1 MVDIKNI
8 KSLTLSELEKV
19 YDDIINIGEV
29 DYLFER
35 IINGNFLKLDKSIKI
50 HIGDKS
56 LLNKLNN
63 GSQFILNKNKHSVTC
78 VEFRGIKEKVYY
90 LHKDFLEIK
99 NLRQT
104 ILYKMYVT
112 MSEEKNNSCAKIIV
126 DVDRNYTINIIFSN
140 IIASFPD
147 IETLDMETFKK
158 ELDLKVAEIEK
169 ILKMI
174 PDQNNHNYL
183 FNLENE
189 YMTFT
194 KQENKDFFKKD
205 DLYYCK
211 FEEVRNPEPVLIRIR
226 NDIIEQYNQT
236 PIEKATVNIKK
247 IIRLNEFEFN
257 LLNDED
263 RTIYN
268 NIEKYIQLYT
278 AGGITFDSVLAS
290 IKYVEKVE
298 KKIKNNKISK
308 VISKFKESLNTFK
321 IHYVITPED
330 YERSNQCE
338 HMRRGHERRYKSGKV
353 IWIDSYKAGK
363 NNQEKKDE

>member
-8 KSLTLSELEKV
+8 KSLTLPELEKV
-19 YDDIINIGEV
+19 YDDIVNIGEV

-35 IINGNFLKLDKSIKI
+35 IVNGNFLKLDKSIRI

-56 LLNKLNN
+56 LLNY
-63 GSQFILNKNKHSVTC
+63 GSKFILNKNKHSVTC
-78 VEFRGIKEKVYY
+78 VEFVGIKEKVYY

-99 NLRQT
+99 NLRHT
-104 ILYKMYVT
+104 ILYKIYVT
-112 MSEEKNNSCAKIIV
+112 MMQEKNSSYAKIIV
-126 DVDRNYTINIIFSN
+126 DVDRNYTINIIFNN
-140 IIASFPD
+140 IIAK
-147 IETLDMETFKK
+147 LANMETFK
-158 ELDLKVAEIEK
+158 EEFDLKVTEAEK

-174 PDQNNHNYL
+174 PDHNNHDYI
-183 FNLENE
+183 FNLKDEH
-189 YMTFT
+189 MTFT

-211 FEEVRNPEPVLIRIR
+211 FEEVKNPEPVLIRIR

-236 PIEKATVNIKK
+236 PIEKATINIRK

-257 LLNDED
+257 LLNDAD

-278 AGGITFDSVLAS
+278 SGDVTFDSVLAS
-290 IKYVEKVE
+290 IKYVEKIE
-298 KKIKNNKISK
+298 KKIKNDKVSK
-308 VISKFKESLNTFK
+308 VINRFKESLNTFK

-353 IWIDSYKAGK
+353 IWIDSYRAGK
-363 NNQEKKDE
+363 NKQGKKDE